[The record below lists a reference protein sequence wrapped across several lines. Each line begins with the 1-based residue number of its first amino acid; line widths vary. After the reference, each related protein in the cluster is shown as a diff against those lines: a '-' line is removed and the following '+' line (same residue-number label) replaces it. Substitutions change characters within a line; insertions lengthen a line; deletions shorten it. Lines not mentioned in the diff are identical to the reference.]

1 MNTSTQTGSQRTGS
15 QRTGSQRAGSSQRTG
30 SSRIGLSRTGS
41 SRTGSQR
48 YLSPP
53 AEHLDE
59 RPGRTLAVEIAVVRG
74 WAAARVAVT
83 RAWDVATALVTPAGW
98 MVALWAVFG
107 LLVGL
112 VWGWSEFLIGAALAI
127 VLLVAAVPFLLG
139 RAPYRVEFT
148 LESDAV
154 VVGNDAQG
162 EIVVNNAGTRIALP
176 GRVDVPVGDGLI
188 DFHVPLLRRGHEHR
202 EAIVIPARRRGV
214 VQVGPATTTRTDLL
228 RLLRREFRWDDVRTL
243 YIHPVTIAVP
253 STSMGVVR
261 DLEGRSTRTV
271 TSEDISF
278 HAVREYTRGD
288 ARRHVHWKSTA
299 KTGRLMVRQF
309 EETRRSTLALVL
321 DLDATSYGS
330 EAEFEMAVSAV
341 GSLGVRAVRDGRD
354 VQVIVSGEVPEFARA
369 SLRSLRRL
377 RVTTSR
383 ALLDELAGVD
393 VATSVV
399 PLATLTRMVDDATT
413 DTSLAVLV
421 TGSAVSVNQMRAAAL
436 AFPVDVAVAAVV
448 CNPESEPSIRAL
460 SSMRVLTLGVLG
472 DLRDLLSRGASE

>member
-1 MNTSTQTGSQRTGS
+1 MNASTQTGSRRAGS
-15 QRTGSQRAGSSQRTG
+15 QRTSGERTGGQRTAG
-30 SSRIGLSRTGS
+30 QRTAGRGTGSRTGGAP
-41 SRTGSQR
+41 RH
-48 YLSPP
+48 LPP
-53 AEHLDE
+53 PVDHLDE
-59 RPGRTLAVEIAVVRG
+59 RPGRTLAIEIAMVRG
-74 WAAARVAVT
+74 WAAVRAAT
-83 RAWDVATALVTPAGW
+83 ARAWEVANALVTPAGW
-98 MVALWAVFG
+98 MVAIWAVLG
-107 LLVGL
+107 LAVGL
-112 VWGWSEFLIGAALAI
+112 ALGWSEFLIGGALAI
-127 VLLVAAVPFLLG
+127 VLLLAAVPFLLG
-139 RAPYRVEFT
+139 HAPYRVSFT

-154 VVGNDAQG
+154 VVGHDAEG
-162 EIVVNNAGTRIALP
+162 EIVVNNAGARIALP

-214 VQVGPATTTRTDLL
+214 VQVGPATTTRADLL
-228 RLLRREFRWDDVRTL
+228 RLLRREFRWEDVRTL
-243 YIHPVTIAVP
+243 YIHPATITVP

-278 HAVREYTRGD
+278 HAVREYARGD

-321 DLDATSYGS
+321 DLDALSYGS

-383 ALLDELAGVD
+383 ALLDELAGVE

-399 PLATLTRMVDDATT
+399 PLSTLTRMVDDATT
-413 DTSLAVLV
+413 DTSLAILV
-421 TGSAVSVNQMRAAAL
+421 TGSALSLSQMQAAAL

-448 CNPESEPSIRAL
+448 CNPEAEPSIRAL

-472 DLRDLLSRGASE
+472 DLRELLARGASE